1 MTRGRFIVFEGPDRV
16 GKSTQ
21 VERLA
26 AVLGALATR
35 EPGGTSIGLEVREL
49 LLDHRNDGLDARA
62 EALLMAADRAQHV
75 VEVVAPALAAGRHVV
90 SDRYLYSSV
99 AYQGA
104 GRALGEDRVRD
115 LSLWAVDGLE
125 PDLVVLLDAADD
137 PLAARR
143 PGTGDRLEQ
152 AGDGFFARVGASY
165 RRQAAADPGRWVVLD
180 ARADVD
186 VVHRAVLAAVT
197 VRLGIEVAAL

>member
-21 VERLA
+21 VERLV
-26 AVLGALATR
+26 AVLGAVATR
-35 EPGGTSIGLEVREL
+35 EPGGTAVGAEVREL
-49 LLDHRNDGLDARA
+49 LLDHRTDGLDPRA

-75 VEVVAPALAAGRHVV
+75 AEVVAPALAAGRHVV

-104 GRALGEDRVRD
+104 GRELGEDRVRE

-143 PGTGDRLEQ
+143 PGDGDRLERE
-152 AGDGFFARVGASY
+152 GDDFFARVGASY
-165 RRQAAADPGRWVVLD
+165 RRQAAADPDRWVVVD
-180 ARADVD
+180 ARADVEE
-186 VVHRAVLAAVT
+186 VHRAVLAAVT
-197 VRLGIEVAAL
+197 ARLEIEVGAR

>member
-21 VERLA
+21 VERLV
-26 AVLGALATR
+26 AVLGAVATR
-35 EPGGTSIGLEVREL
+35 EPGGTAVGAEVREL
-49 LLDHRNDGLDARA
+49 LLDHRTDGLDPRA

-75 VEVVAPALAAGRHVV
+75 AEVVAPALAAGRHVV

-104 GRALGEDRVRD
+104 GRELGEDRVRE

-143 PGTGDRLEQ
+143 PGDGDRLERE
-152 AGDGFFARVGASY
+152 GDDFFARVGASY
-165 RRQAAADPGRWVVLD
+165 RRQAAADPDRWVVVD
-180 ARADVD
+180 ARAGVEE
-186 VVHRAVLAAVT
+186 VHRAVLDAVT
-197 VRLGIEVAAL
+197 ARLALEVGVR